1 MGTAQTTS
9 QTPKDILIGS
19 VRFEYST
26 DNGSSFTNVGVGD
39 AFAFTE
45 EITPLDS
52 APDNGETPDILKGIA
67 SQTATITGNLWEYN
81 LTKINALRGGVDTLS
96 SVASSLVE
104 DNDQVVA
111 SGDWSYNVPITL
123 SGQNQD
129 GTIPT
134 INSIVGSTDTTP
146 FVLLTDYTTLKQ
158 ADGQWAVVILDSVS
172 LTTESQSIT
181 IDTDYTPSASTSL
194 STGGLSDMTPVW
206 IRLTNRVADVADA
219 TDAAANSG
227 ISLNDAIYRKT
238 LYDFYYCTVN
248 AGDSSSFVSKDET
261 SPQVP
266 YALSMMAKNKPGRT
280 LGDQLKKVTKSIEL
294 QSAVTI

>member
-1 MGTAQTTS
+1 MGTAQTTT
-9 QTPKDILIGS
+9 QNPKDILIGS

-39 AFAFTE
+39 TFAFTE

-52 APDNGETPDILKGIA
+52 APDNGETPNILKGIA
-67 SQTATITGNLWEYN
+67 SQTSTITGNLWEYN

-104 DNDQVVA
+104 GAEQTIA
-111 SGDWSYNVPITL
+111 SGDWHFNVPIVL
-123 SGQNQD
+123 SGQNQS
-129 GTIPT
+129 GAIPT
-134 INSIVGSTDTTP
+134 INSVTLGTDGAI
-146 FVLLTDYTTLKQ
+146 VLLTDYTTLKQ
-158 ADGQWAVVILDSVS
+158 ADGQWAIVILDSVDV
-172 LTTESQSIT
+172 TTEAQSVV

-206 IRLTNRVADVADA
+206 VRLTNRVADVADA
-219 TDAAANSG
+219 TDAAANAG

-238 LYDFYYCTVN
+238 VYDFYYCTVN

-261 SPQVP
+261 APQVP

-294 QSAVTI
+294 QSDVTI